1 MNIRIERL
9 KNVGFKNTVLVDLN
23 QKKSTVLLINKK
35 KKYEKFIYKYLN
47 KFIIIYLLM
56 IIL

>member
-23 QKKSTVLLINKK
+23 KKKSTVLLINKK
-35 KKYEKFIYKYLN
+35 KNEKLIYRYFSFWNFI
-47 KFIIIYLLM
+47 F
-56 IIL
+56 

>member
-23 QKKSTVLLINKK
+23 QKKSTVLIINKK
-35 KKYEKFIYKYLN
+35 KKYEKFIYRYFSFWN
-47 KFIIIYLLM
+47 FIF
-56 IIL
+56 